1 MIEALT
7 LVSVLVGA
15 YVIVVVLDTWL
26 DLTGKR
32 KK

>member
-15 YVIVVVLDTWL
+15 YVLVVVLDTWL